1 MFGLNPAR
9 SSAPGDPAGAPSGSD
24 RSRSGLRSTLRVAG
38 LTVWFLVA
46 AGAGFAVG
54 LPAMVERA
62 GLGAALELG
71 DRLGLVITADRVDWT
86 FGGAVD
92 VTGVVV
98 RDAAAPPGE
107 AALFTADR
115 LHVDADVALL
125 RRKVTLQ
132 KISME
137 RPVVTV
143 VRRSGG
149 GDNVRAL
156 AARLRALLG
165 PGAAPGAGGGGG
177 GPLRFLER
185 RVPEIALTHA
195 DVVID
200 APLPELPLG
209 LTVPKLVTLTDGAVT
224 VRADDPSAPTELA
237 LEADFTETSL
247 DPGFGLGVELAVG
260 LDGTPH
266 VVGARFDRP
275 VRFYLGQRV
284 AGVKGVRWTPGGF
297 EVSELQLSVPLDPK
311 KPQGTVGAAA
321 TVARLEVSPEPREI
335 LRRAR
340 ADRPGG
346 ETPPLKD
353 LLAYVD
359 RVVVVRPA
367 LVLRLASG
375 GHHSFEDLVAPLRF
389 TEAALAADPGALLS
403 AAARS
408 ASTRLVA
415 GGGTPADEASLP
427 ARTSAAL
434 SRLDRLAG
442 AIGPRAGRALAAL
455 PFKVLEVREGHVAL
469 SSSLGPMTLEA
480 LTIDAGYGPEGAH
493 LDATAVVPEVTRRAA
508 RLAIKSGPG
517 GRGVEVDASLAG
529 LPLKLLGDALP
540 APLSAEGDGVLHDS
554 AMHFEWTG
562 EGQPWLTSG
571 TVQLRDAVI
580 VQPDVAIEPLK
591 GVDLGVDFTLRVDP
605 VAQKIS
611 FEKGLLRVRD
621 VAVELSA
628 EVSGYRER
636 PVLHVAARLPET
648 SAQAVVDALPRAM
661 MTRLDGLTVAGTV
674 AWSLAIDLDTGKID
688 ALAIDSRP
696 SARGF
701 MVRSMGRSVDFEQ
714 LRTAFSYPIRREDGT
729 ASTRMAGPLT
739 GRWVPLE
746 EVSPFLEKAVTTTED
761 PFYQHDG
768 FSTHA
773 IMESIVT
780 DLKQGAFVRGASTIT
795 QQLVKNLYLGP
806 HKTLSR
812 KLQEVFIAWQLEA
825 NLSKPEIMALYLNVI
840 EFGPGIYGVGE
851 AADRWFGKAPADL
864 TLLECIFLSSV
875 IPNPRRYYD
884 SFFQQGR
891 VSPRWRGY
899 LQSLLGVM
907 AERGKITA
915 EEADAQ
921 APYEP
926 VFRGAALLP
935 LGPGGVEIDPPLP
948 DGPGPPPD
956 DDDDDAVDHAASL
969 PGMAPAEVPD
979 EVPDEVRSPDF

>member
-9 SSAPGDPAGAPSGSD
+9 SSAPGDPAEAPSGSG
-24 RSRSGLRSTLRVAG
+24 RSRTRVGSALRVVG
-38 LTVWFLVA
+38 LVAWFLVA
-46 AGAGFAVG
+46 SAAGFAVG

-62 GLGAALELG
+62 GVGATQQLGE
-71 DRLGLVITADRVDWT
+71 RLGVVISAERVAWT
-86 FGGAVD
+86 FGGQVE
-92 VTGVVV
+92 VTGLVV

-107 AALFTADR
+107 APLLTADR
-115 LHVDADVALL
+115 LRVDADVALL
-125 RRKVTLQ
+125 RRKIALR
-132 KISME
+132 KITMD
-137 RPVVTV
+137 RPVATV
-143 VRRSGG
+143 VRRSDG
-149 GDNVRAL
+149 GDNVRAP
-156 AARLRALLG
+156 AARLRALLDG
-165 PGAAPGAGGGGG
+165 GAATGGGGGGG
-177 GPLRFLER
+177 GPLRYLER
-185 RVPEIALTHA
+185 RVPEIELTHA

-209 LTVPKLVTLTDGAVT
+209 LTVPKVVMLTDGAVT
-224 VRADDPSAPTELA
+224 VRADDPSAPTELSLQA
-237 LEADFTETSL
+237 QFVETSL

-260 LDGTPH
+260 LDGTPQAI
-266 VVGARFDRP
+266 GARFDRP

-311 KPQGTVGAAA
+311 KPQATVGAAA

-346 ETPPLKD
+346 EIPPIKE

-367 LVLRLASG
+367 LVLRLAAE
-375 GHHSFEDLVAPLRF
+375 GHHSFEDLVAPLRW
-389 TEAALAADPGALLS
+389 TESALAADPGALLS

-415 GGGTPADEASLP
+415 SGVTPADEASLP

-442 AIGPRAGRALAAL
+442 ALAPRARRALAAL

-469 SSSLGPMTLEA
+469 SSDLGPMTLEA

-493 LDATAVVPEVTRRAA
+493 LDATAVVPEVTRRPAH
-508 RLAIKSGPG
+508 LAIKSGPE
-517 GRGVEVDASLAG
+517 GRGLEVDASLAG
-529 LPLKLLGDALP
+529 LPLKLLGGALP
-540 APLSAEGDGVLHDS
+540 APLSAEGDGVLYDS
-554 AMHFEWTG
+554 AVHFEWTG
-562 EGQPWLTSG
+562 EKQPWLASG
-571 TVQLRDAVI
+571 TVQLRDLEI
-580 VQPDVAIEPLK
+580 VQPDLAIDPLK
-591 GVDLGVDFTLRVDP
+591 GVDLGLDFTLRADP
-605 VAQKIS
+605 EAQKLS

-621 VAVELSA
+621 VVVELSA
-628 EVSGYRER
+628 EVTGYRER

-648 SAQAVVDALPRAM
+648 SVQAVVDAFPRAM
-661 MTRLDGLTVAGTV
+661 MTRLDGLNVAGTV
-674 AWSLAIDLDTGKID
+674 AWSLGVDLDTGNID

-701 MVRSMGRSVDFEQ
+701 MVRSMGRSVEFEQ
-714 LRTAFSYPIRREDGT
+714 LRAAFSYPVRREDGA

-739 GRWVPLE
+739 GRWVSLE
-746 EVSPFLEKAVTTTED
+746 EISPFLEKAVTTTED
-761 PFYQHDG
+761 PFYKHSG
-768 FSTHA
+768 FSTNA
-773 IMESIVT
+773 IMESVIT

-899 LQSLLGVM
+899 LKSLLGVM
-907 AERGKITA
+907 VERGKITQ

-926 VFRGAALLP
+926 IFRGAALLP

-948 DGPGPPPD
+948 EGPGGGPAEED
-956 DDDDDAVDHAASL
+956 DDDGD
-969 PGMAPAEVPD
+969 GAPPAPTAPEPD
-979 EVPDEVRSPDF
+979 REQLRSPDF